1 LTKNG
6 IQAVTEINRPAG
18 NGYSFLFVVNPIAG
32 GKDKGSWTETI
43 ENHLK
48 DQPHTTSFFETTGE
62 QDPERLAQCIE
73 AQRPD
78 RLIAIGGDGTFRM
91 VAELAAKKKLPVGFL
106 PAGSANGMA
115 RELNLPTDIHEALQ
129 IILGDTITKI
139 DALRV
144 NGHLSLH
151 MSDVG
156 LNAQLIEYFEQSP
169 GRGWWGYAREVIKT
183 LRQGRVVSAKIWLD
197 KKLIRKRAAMII
209 LANGR
214 TYGTGVVVNEN
225 GRLTDGQFEV
235 IILRQVTLWR
245 IFCSLLSRKATSGTD
260 QKVYRGKQLELK
272 LPVRMPF
279 QVDGEFIGHTRTLN
293 ATVLP
298 NYVSVLTRSK
308 VAAVD

>member
-1 LTKNG
+1 M
-6 IQAVTEINRPAG
+6 TEINRPAT

-32 GKDKGSWTETI
+32 GKDKGSWTEII
-43 ENHLK
+43 ETYLK
-48 DQPHTTSFFETTGE
+48 DQPHTAFFYETTGE
-62 QDPERLAQCIE
+62 QDAERLARCIR
-73 AQRPD
+73 AHRPD
-78 RLIAIGGDGTFRM
+78 RLVAVGGDGTFRL
-91 VAELAAKKKLPVGFL
+91 VAEQGAKNQLPVGIL

-115 RELNLPTDIHEALQ
+115 RELGLPMDMQDALEV
-129 IILGDTITKI
+129 ILGQSETTI
-139 DALRV
+139 DAVRV

-169 GRGWWGYAREVIKT
+169 GRGWWGYAREVVKT
-183 LRQGRVVSAKIWLD
+183 LRQSRIVTAKIWLD

-235 IILRQVTLWR
+235 IILKQVTLWR
-245 IFCSLLSRKATSGTD
+245 IFCSLLSRKSTSGTD
-260 QKVYRGKQLELK
+260 QKVYCGKQLELK

-279 QVDGEFIGHTRTLN
+279 QVDGEFIGHTRTVN
-293 ATVLP
+293 ATALP
-298 NYVSVLTRSK
+298 NYVRVLTLPKANPASK
-308 VAAVD
+308 